1 MFTNSYNLLHHS
13 NTSQLSRELSPR
25 VEHPLAVL
33 DRVSRDVVH
42 IYRVRGAVTVV
53 AGAEVS
59 TLKVVLLEKLVESSV
74 PLFALTCT
82 VYVVPSVKTPEGTL
96 IDTSAPEETG
106 NR

>member
-1 MFTNSYNLLHHS
+1 M
-13 NTSQLSRELSPR
+13 
-25 VEHPLAVL
+25 
-33 DRVSRDVVH
+33 
-42 IYRVRGAVTVV
+42 
-53 AGAEVS
+53 S